1 MSEYPPE
8 VYAIKSKIADLEAT
22 CREYEKSIKKAAKE
36 SERERYKR
44 DLKEQRNKINGLRSE
59 VKYSYGIDI

>member
-8 VYAIKSKIADLEAT
+8 VYAIKSKIADLEAI
-22 CREYEKSIKKAAKE
+22 CREYEKSIKKATKE

-44 DLKEQRNKINGLRSE
+44 DLKEQRNKNNGLRSE